1 MPSSRGSARW
11 GTLELGLLVRDLEI
25 FFLTLTISSYSL
37 SLFFFFFFLLKESDF
52 LTVLYF
58 SAMLANKNQVVPW
71 LSFSN
76 IAALNFLLRLEIFVS
91 KDGQLRAVHLIL
103 EFDQISKIFQKVEHT
118 IRMGDPR
125 LARIDVLRPDFL
137 TRDDLPLVVLPIWQN
152 PPLLVVPLQ

>member
-1 MPSSRGSARW
+1 M
-11 GTLELGLLVRDLEI
+11 
-25 FFLTLTISSYSL
+25 
-37 SLFFFFFFLLKESDF
+37 
-52 LTVLYF
+52 LYF

-125 LARIDVLRPDFL
+125 LARIDVSRPDFL

>member
-1 MPSSRGSARW
+1 MGYLRVRFISKRLRDFFFNPNHIIIF
-11 GTLELGLLVRDLEI
+11 LV
-25 FFLTLTISSYSL
+25 T
-37 SLFFFFFFLLKESDF
+37 FFFFFFLLKESDF

>member
-1 MPSSRGSARW
+1 MSSSRGSARW

>member
-1 MPSSRGSARW
+1 MVFIAQSEREWQVGYLR
-11 GTLELGLLVRDLEI
+11 VRFISKRLRD
-25 FFLTLTISSYSL
+25 FFSTLTISSYSL
-37 SLFFFFFFLLKESDF
+37 SLFFLLKESDF

>member
-1 MPSSRGSARW
+1 M
-11 GTLELGLLVRDLEI
+11 
-25 FFLTLTISSYSL
+25 
-37 SLFFFFFFLLKESDF
+37 
-52 LTVLYF
+52 LYF

-76 IAALNFLLRLEIFVS
+76 FAALNFLLRLEIFVS
-91 KDGQLRAVHLIL
+91 EDRQLRAVHLIL
-103 EFDQISKIFQKVEHT
+103 EFDPISKIFQEVEHT

-125 LARIDVLRPDFL
+125 LARIDVSRPDFL